1 MGTSP
6 AARQKP
12 VSILAPMR
20 RTLSPARLALAGL
33 FLLAVVVVAALLMP
47 GGGSYIF
54 LPDKASPVDPLV
66 MVEGVERG
74 ADEQRG
80 EGDPG
85 IYFVDVIVRRASLI
99 ERLFPGIREGAELV
113 PEHAVN
119 PTGISDAAR
128 RRGSLRQMS
137 RSQEVAAAV
146 ALRHLGRDVQ
156 ATPTGAFVAQVLP
169 GTPAAGV
176 VHPSDVIVAVDGERI
191 RQLAELRERI
201 ASAGIGASL
210 EVGLRR
216 GEQDLTVSLRT
227 VESEIE
233 PGRPVIG
240 VLVEQEADIDLPVE
254 VEIDAGNVGGPS
266 AGLAFALHLLEE
278 FGEDVSQGLKVAVTG
293 ELNLDGSVSPVGG
306 LAQKTVG
313 ARRTGVDVFVV
324 PAGENA
330 EEARRHAEGLR
341 ILPVQ
346 SFQQA
351 LQALA
356 TAGEVR

>member
-1 MGTSP
+1 
-6 AARQKP
+6 
-12 VSILAPMR
+12 MR
-20 RTLSPARLALAGL
+20 RVLSPARLGLAGL
-33 FLLAVVVVAALLMP
+33 ALLAVVAVVVLLMP

-66 MVEGVERG
+66 SVEGVERG
-74 ADEQRG
+74 PGEQRG

-85 IYFVDVIVRRASLI
+85 IYFVDVIVRRASLL
-99 ERLFPGIREGAELV
+99 ERVFPGIRDGAELV
-113 PEHAVN
+113 PEHRVN
-119 PTGISDAAR
+119 PTGIPDADR

-137 RSQEVAAAV
+137 RSQQVAAAV
-146 ALRHLGRDVQ
+146 ALRHLGHDVE
-156 ATPTGAFVAQVLP
+156 AAPTGAFVSQVLP

-176 VHPSDVIVAVDGERI
+176 VHPSDVIVAVEGKRI
-191 RQLAELRERI
+191 RELAELRERI
-201 ASAGIGASL
+201 ASAGVGTSL

-216 GEQDLTVSLRT
+216 GEEDVTVSLRT

-240 VLVEQEADIDLPVE
+240 VLVEQEADIELPVD
-254 VEIDAGNVGGPS
+254 VEIDAGNIGGPS

-278 FGEDVSQGLKVAVTG
+278 FGEDVSHGLKVAVTG

-313 ARRTGVDVFVV
+313 ARRTGVDVFLV

-330 EEARRHAEGLR
+330 EVARRHADGLR
-341 ILPVQ
+341 IVPVQ

-351 LQALA
+351 LQELA
-356 TAGEVR
+356 TVADEARNA

>member
-1 MGTSP
+1 
-6 AARQKP
+6 
-12 VSILAPMR
+12 MR
-20 RTLSPARLALAGL
+20 RVLSPARLGLAGL
-33 FLLAVVVVAALLMP
+33 ALLAVVAVVVLLMP

-66 MVEGVERG
+66 SVEGVERG
-74 ADEQRG
+74 PDEQRG

-85 IYFVDVIVRRASLI
+85 IYFVDVIVRRASLL
-99 ERLFPGIREGAELV
+99 ERVFPGIRDGAELV
-113 PEHAVN
+113 PEHRVN
-119 PTGISDAAR
+119 PTGIPDADR

-137 RSQEVAAAV
+137 RSQQVAAAV
-146 ALRHLGRDVQ
+146 ALRHLGHDVE
-156 ATPTGAFVAQVLP
+156 AAPTGAFVSQVLP

-176 VHPSDVIVAVDGERI
+176 VHPSDVIVAVEGKRI
-191 RQLAELRERI
+191 RELAELRERI
-201 ASAGIGASL
+201 ASAGVGTSL

-216 GEQDLTVSLRT
+216 GEEDVTVSLRT

-240 VLVEQEADIDLPVE
+240 VLVEQEADIELPVD
-254 VEIDAGNVGGPS
+254 VEIDAGNIGGPS

-278 FGEDVSQGLKVAVTG
+278 FGEDVSHGLKVAVTG

-313 ARRTGVDVFVV
+313 ARRTGVDVFLV

-330 EEARRHAEGLR
+330 EVARRHADGLR
-341 ILPVQ
+341 IVPVQ

-351 LQALA
+351 LQELA
-356 TAGEVR
+356 TVAEEARNA

>member
-1 MGTSP
+1 
-6 AARQKP
+6 
-12 VSILAPMR
+12 MR
-20 RTLSPARLALAGL
+20 RALSPARLGLAGAML
-33 FLLAVVVVAALLMP
+33 AVAVVVGLLLAP

-66 MVEGVERG
+66 SVEGGEREPG
-74 ADEQRG
+74 EERG

-85 IYFVDVIVRRASLI
+85 IYYVDVIVRRASLL

-113 PEHAVN
+113 PEERVN
-119 PTGISDAAR
+119 PTGIPDADR

-137 RSQEVAAAV
+137 RSQQVAAAV
-146 ALRHLGRDVQ
+146 ALRHLGQDVV
-156 ATPTGAFVAQVLP
+156 AAPTGAFVASVLA

-176 VHPSDVIVAVDGERI
+176 VHPADVIVSVDGERV
-191 RQLAELRERI
+191 RELGELRERI
-201 ASAGIGASL
+201 AAAGVGATL
-210 EVGLRR
+210 EIGLRR
-216 GEQDLTVSLRT
+216 GEDDLTVSLRT
-227 VESEIE
+227 VESEVE
-233 PGRPVIG
+233 EGRPVIG
-240 VLVEQEADIDLPVE
+240 VLVEQEADIELPVD

-278 FGEDVSQGLKVAVTG
+278 FGEDVTDGRKVAVTG

-313 ARRTGVDVFVV
+313 ARRTGVDVFLV

-330 EEARRHAEGLR
+330 EVARRHADGLR
-341 ILPVQ
+341 IIPVE

-351 LQALA
+351 LRELA
-356 TAGEVR
+356 TLAEGG